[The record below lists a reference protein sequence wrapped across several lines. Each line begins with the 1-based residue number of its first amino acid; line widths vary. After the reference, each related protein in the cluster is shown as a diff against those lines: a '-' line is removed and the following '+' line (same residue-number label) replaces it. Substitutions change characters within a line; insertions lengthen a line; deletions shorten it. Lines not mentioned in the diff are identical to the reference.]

1 MRKVFQI
8 AGMGL
13 SGLLVNWAR
22 TFLTMLGIIIG
33 VAAVVLLTSLGN
45 GIQKSISGQINGL
58 GPNLITIS
66 PGTSGDQDGGDDGP
80 FGAAAASTLTPD
92 DTKLVAGLPGVERA
106 SSNVSTVAP
115 VKEQSVSFS
124 GVDPSYA
131 EIRSVK
137 LAAGRFVENR
147 GEVVLS
153 QADAKR
159 LFDSR
164 PEEAVGKTVPI
175 GTPPKDAPEQSSGQD
190 NAQSQKQ
197 PPERLPEQVSEQLP
211 ERLRDQVPERL
222 RGDAAPGQPQEAR
235 QEPAEKPASE
245 PAKKFEVVGVAEAS
259 DVEFGP
265 PLPESSFM
273 ATADALEVS
282 GVKTVGQIVVQAEST
297 GTVDRAVGAIGREL
311 RAAHDGAKDFSIIT
325 QKELL
330 STFTEITDQ
339 LKIFLTGIAGIS
351 LLVGGIGVMN
361 IMLVSVAERTR
372 EIGVR
377 KALGATNANVLLQF
391 LLEAVLLSLIGGVL
405 GVAAGIAGSIILPNV
420 LEDLPPAVVTANE
433 VALAFG
439 VSALIGVL
447 FGVLPA
453 YRSARLQPVEALRRE

>member
-45 GIQKSISGQINGL
+45 GIQKSISGQINDL

-66 PGTSGDQDGGDDGP
+66 PGTGGEQDGGDNGP
-80 FGAAAASTLTPD
+80 FGAAAASTLTPED
-92 DTKLVAGLPGVERA
+92 ATLVAGLPGVARA

-115 VKEQSVSFS
+115 VGEQSVSFS
-124 GVDPSYA
+124 GVDPSYY
-131 EIRSVK
+131 EIRSVR
-137 LAAGRFVENR
+137 LAAGRFVEDR

-153 QADAKR
+153 QADARR
-159 LFDSR
+159 LLDSK
-164 PEEAVGKTVPI
+164 PGEAVGKTLSV
-175 GTPPKDAPEQSSGQD
+175 GTSPQDAPEKDPEQD
-190 NAQSQKQ
+190 SAQGPKRL
-197 PPERLPEQVSEQLP
+197 PEGLPERLPEQVSERLP
-211 ERLRDQVPERL
+211 EGVAREQAQD
-222 RGDAAPGQPQEAR
+222 AR
-235 QEPAEKPASE
+235 QEPTQEQPAPE
-245 PAKKFEVVGVAEAS
+245 PVRKYEVVGVAEAS
-259 DVEFGP
+259 NVEFGP
-265 PLPESSFM
+265 PIPESSYM
-273 ATADALEVS
+273 VTADALKVS
-282 GVKTVGQIVVQAEST
+282 GVETVGQIVVQAERT
-297 GTVDRAVGAIGREL
+297 GTVDRAVSGIGKEL
-311 RAAHDGAKDFSIIT
+311 RAAHDGARDFSVIT

-339 LKIFLTGIAGIS
+339 LKIFLAGIAGIS

-391 LLEAVLLSLIGGVL
+391 LLEAILLALIGGVL
-405 GVAAGIAGSIILPNV
+405 GVLVGIAGSAILPNV

-439 VSALIGVL
+439 VSALIGVV